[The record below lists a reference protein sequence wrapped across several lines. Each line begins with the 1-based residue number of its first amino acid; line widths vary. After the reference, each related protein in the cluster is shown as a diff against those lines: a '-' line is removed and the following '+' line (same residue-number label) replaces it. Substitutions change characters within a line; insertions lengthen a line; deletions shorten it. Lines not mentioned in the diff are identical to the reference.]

1 MSGMEPEEDKRL
13 QTGLANRRAVLGAD
27 HVERSFERAGGFAKP
42 WQEFVTKVAWSDI
55 WDDPT
60 LPRKTRSIIVLSMM
74 VALHREEEFKL
85 HLRPALRNGVSLEEL
100 RALLLQTAVY
110 GGVPAANA
118 GFRWVLEVLGDE
130 LQDARP

>member
-1 MSGMEPEEDKRL
+1 MSDSTAESDKRF
-13 QTGLANRRAVLGAD
+13 QVGLANRRAVLGAE
-27 HVERSFERAGGFAKP
+27 HVERSFERAGTFARP
-42 WQEFVTKVAWSDI
+42 WQDFVTKVAWGDI
-55 WDDPT
+55 WDDAT

-118 GFRWVLEVLGDE
+118 GFRWVQEVLGDE
-130 LQDARP
+130 LQAAPP

>member
-1 MSGMEPEEDKRL
+1 MSADKPDGDRRF
-13 QTGLANRRAVLGAD
+13 QTGLANRRAVLGAE
-27 HVERSFERAGGFAKP
+27 HVDRSFERAGTFAKP
-42 WQEFVTKVAWSDI
+42 WQDFVTKVAWADI
-55 WDDPT
+55 WDDPA

-118 GFRWVLEVLGDE
+118 GFRWVQEVLGDE
-130 LQDARP
+130 LQAARP